1 MTRWRRV
8 VSVAFFFSTTY
19 GSAYSGTPAAAAA
32 AAAVHRHYFFH
43 KTHRSR
49 HRSIL
54 QQFRLLAPDH
64 KKEGSRLLRFLLLA
78 NNNTDHGQSAE
89 DGDTGGDYFGNRDKG
104 KDNEGLRNKDIYIY
118 MYVYV
123 FQVHPPPLA
132 LACSSASV
140 PPL

>member
-1 MTRWRRV
+1 MIDSFFDKLSLAFNPIRTKQFMFHNEWHRWRRV

-19 GSAYSGTPAAAAA
+19 GSAYSGTPAVAAAAA

-78 NNNTDHGQSAE
+78 SNN
-89 DGDTGGDYFGNRDKG
+89 
-104 KDNEGLRNKDIYIY
+104 
-118 MYVYV
+118 
-123 FQVHPPPLA
+123 
-132 LACSSASV
+132 
-140 PPL
+140 